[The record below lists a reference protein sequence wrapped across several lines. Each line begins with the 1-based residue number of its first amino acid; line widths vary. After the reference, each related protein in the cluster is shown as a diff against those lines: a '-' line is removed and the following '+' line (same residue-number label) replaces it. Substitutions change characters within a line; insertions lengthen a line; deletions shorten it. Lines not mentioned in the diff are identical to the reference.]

1 MSYFCF
7 SHGSYFNFYGPVCPA
22 CLYER
27 EMMQRQLMSLA
38 IAQRQMREYYSQV
51 NSYCDEDS
59 IRQCHEASQER
70 ASKMSRSDGDALK
83 KQTKS
88 LLMSAAKQAA
98 PHVLHWA
105 TNYLNQHH

>member
-1 MSYFCF
+1 MSYYCF
-7 SHGSYFNFYGPVCPA
+7 SHGAYFNMYNALCPA

-27 EMMQRQLMSLA
+27 QVMEMQFMSLA

-59 IRQCHEASQER
+59 IRQCHEASLDR
-70 ASKMSRSDGDALK
+70 AGKMSRSDGDALK
-83 KQTKS
+83 RQTKS

-105 TNYLNQHH
+105 TNHLNHW